1 MIIREYRPEDCPRL
15 TELFHQTVHTVNAAD
30 YTPAQ
35 LEAWAPGGAELRD
48 WDRSFRA
55 HYTLVALEGGEI
67 AGFGDLDTETGY
79 LDRLYVRWDLQ
90 GRGVAS
96 ALCDRLEGRAAG
108 RIVTHAS
115 ITARPFFEKRGYRTL
130 ARQQVERRGIYLT
143 NYIMEKQEEL
153 PRMNHFKEIAAAL
166 DSRGLDA
173 MLLSCEANRFY
184 ASGFHSSGT
193 DGMALV
199 TRNRNYYFTD
209 SRYTEAA
216 GRAVRDAEL
225 REVGGRIGYSTRL
238 KEAIAEQSIE
248 RMGYEDAYMTVKE
261 YETYRQALPCELVPA
276 AELLQELR
284 RVKDREELAVMT
296 AAQRIAERAL
306 EDILKEIR
314 PGVTEREIAARLQ
327 YLMLHYGAENMSFDP
342 IVVSGPNG
350 SLPHG
355 VPSEREIRSGEFVT
369 MDFGC
374 IYRGYCSDM
383 TRTVAV
389 GSVTEEM
396 RAVYETVLAA
406 QKAGIAAARA
416 GVTGRDVDGAA
427 RQVIADAGYGA
438 YFGHGFGH
446 GVGVEI
452 HEAPTASSAND
463 KPLPAGAVISAEPGI
478 YLPGKLGVRIEDVI
492 VITEDGCE
500 NLTRAPKELLIL

>member
-1 MIIREYRPEDCPRL
+1 
-15 TELFHQTVHTVNAAD
+15 
-30 YTPAQ
+30 
-35 LEAWAPGGAELRD
+35 
-48 WDRSFRA
+48 
-55 HYTLVALEGGEI
+55 
-67 AGFGDLDTETGY
+67 
-79 LDRLYVRWDLQ
+79 
-90 GRGVAS
+90 
-96 ALCDRLEGRAAG
+96 
-108 RIVTHAS
+108 
-115 ITARPFFEKRGYRTL
+115 
-130 ARQQVERRGIYLT
+130 
-143 NYIMEKQEEL
+143 
-153 PRMNHFKEIAAAL
+153 MNHFSQIAAKL
-166 DSRGLDA
+166 NTRGLDA

-199 TRNRNYYFTD
+199 TRNKNYYFTD
-209 SRYTEAA
+209 ARYTEAA

-225 REVGGRIGYSTRL
+225 REVGGGISYAARL
-238 KEAIAEQSIE
+238 KEAIQEQSIQK
-248 RMGYEDAYMTVKE
+248 MGFEDGYMTVKE
-261 YETYRQALPCELVPA
+261 FETYRKALPCELVPA
-276 AELLQELR
+276 TDLLLELR
-284 RVKDREELAVMT
+284 RVKDREELEVMT

-306 EDILKEIR
+306 KDILKELR

-355 VPSEREIRSGEFVT
+355 VPSEKEIRPGEFVT

-374 IYRGYCSDM
+374 IYHGYCSDM

-396 RAVYETVLAA
+396 RTVYETVLAA
-406 QKAGIAAARA
+406 QQAGIAAARA
-416 GVTGRDVDGAA
+416 GVTGKEVDGAA
-427 RQVIADAGYGA
+427 RRVIADAGYEK

-452 HEAPTASSAND
+452 HEEPRASSTND
-463 KPLPAGAVISAEPGI
+463 APLPAGAVISAEPGI

-492 VITEDGCE
+492 VLTENGCE
-500 NLTRAPKELLIL
+500 NLTRAPKELLVL